1 MTDQMIAWQVEEWI
15 RDYDFMLREIKRLNR
30 ILNKVDFAGGQKM
43 TATYGDEAAMPKG
56 SGGTSQA
63 ELRQMDRRE
72 KRLHKYESIVHY
84 LDNAME
90 NLEEEKHRIVYDCM
104 MEGMSYTAIA
114 NHLDC
119 SRDTVRKIKTSIIVN
134 IVNKVK
140 EVNFLQ
146 YLNSFK
152 SAV

>member
-1 MTDQMIAWQVEEWI
+1 MTDQMIAWEIEEWI
-15 RDYDFMLREIKRLNR
+15 RDYKFMPREIKRLNR
-30 ILNKVDFAGGQKM
+30 VLNKVDFIGGKL
-43 TATYGDEAAMPKG
+43 TATYGEEAGMPRG
-56 SGGTSQA
+56 SAGVSQA

-72 KRLHKYESIVHY
+72 RRLHKYESIVHY

-90 NLEEEKHRIVYDCM
+90 HIEEEKHRIVYDCM

-119 SRDTVRKIKTSIIVN
+119 SRDTIRKIKTAIIGN

-140 EVNFLQ
+140 EANFLQ

>member
-1 MTDQMIAWQVEEWI
+1 MTDQMIAWEIEEWI
-15 RDYDFMLREIKRLNR
+15 RDYKFMLREIKRLNR
-30 ILNKVDFAGGQKM
+30 VLNKVDF
-43 TATYGDEAAMPKG
+43 
-56 SGGTSQA
+56 
-63 ELRQMDRRE
+63 
-72 KRLHKYESIVHY
+72 IVHY

-90 NLEEEKHRIVYDCM
+90 HIEEEKHRIVYDCM

-119 SRDTVRKIKTSIIVN
+119 SRDTIRKIKTAIIGN

-140 EVNFLQ
+140 EANFLQ

>member
-1 MTDQMIAWQVEEWI
+1 
-15 RDYDFMLREIKRLNR
+15 
-30 ILNKVDFAGGQKM
+30 
-43 TATYGDEAAMPKG
+43 
-56 SGGTSQA
+56 
-63 ELRQMDRRE
+63 
-72 KRLHKYESIVHY
+72 
-84 LDNAME
+84 
-90 NLEEEKHRIVYDCM
+90 CM

-119 SRDTVRKIKTSIIVN
+119 SRDTIRKIKTAIIGN

-140 EVNFLQ
+140 EANFLQ

>member
-1 MTDQMIAWQVEEWI
+1 MTDQMIAWEIEEWI
-15 RDYDFMLREIKRLNR
+15 RDYKFMLREIKRLNR
-30 ILNKVDFAGGQKM
+30 VLNKVDFISTKL
-43 TATYGDEAAMPKG
+43 TATYGMKRACQGDQQE
-56 SGGTSQA
+56 SV
-63 ELRQMDRRE
+63 RQNCDRWTEE
-72 KRLHKYESIVHY
+72 K
-84 LDNAME
+84 DGFTNM
-90 NLEEEKHRIVYDCM
+90 NLLCITWTTLWNTLKKKKHRIVYDCM

-119 SRDTVRKIKTSIIVN
+119 SRDTIRKIKTAIIGN

-140 EVNFLQ
+140 EANFLQ

>member
-1 MTDQMIAWQVEEWI
+1 MP
-15 RDYDFMLREIKRLNR
+15 RGS
-30 ILNKVDFAGGQKM
+30 AGV
-43 TATYGDEAAMPKG
+43 
-56 SGGTSQA
+56 SQA

-72 KRLHKYESIVHY
+72 RRLHKYESIVHY

-90 NLEEEKHRIVYDCM
+90 HIEEEKHRIVYDCM

-119 SRDTVRKIKTSIIVN
+119 SRDTIRKIKTAIIGN

-140 EVNFLQ
+140 EANFLQ

>member
-15 RDYDFMLREIKRLNR
+15 RDYDFMLREISRLSR
-30 ILNKVDFAGGQKM
+30 ILNKVEFAGQKLV
-43 TATYGDEAAMPKG
+43 ATYGDEAGMPRG
-56 SGGTSQA
+56 SAGISQV

-84 LDNAME
+84 LDNVME

-119 SRDTVRKIKTSIIVN
+119 SRDTVRKIKTSIIGN

>member
-15 RDYDFMLREIKRLNR
+15 RDYDFMLREISRLSR
-30 ILNKVDFAGGQKM
+30 ILNKVEFAGQKLV
-43 TATYGDEAAMPKG
+43 ATYGDEAGMPRG
-56 SGGTSQA
+56 SAGISQV

-84 LDNAME
+84 LDNVME

-119 SRDTVRKIKTSIIVN
+119 SRDTVRKIKTSIIGN

-152 SAV
+152 SVV

>member
-1 MTDQMIAWQVEEWI
+1 MTDQMIAWEIEEWI
-15 RDYDFMLREIKRLNR
+15 RDYKFMLREIKRLNR
-30 ILNKVDFAGGQKM
+30 VLNKVDFISTKL
-43 TATYGDEAAMPKG
+43 TATYGG
-56 SGGTSQA
+56 SAGVSQA
-63 ELRQMDRRE
+63 ELRQVDRRE
-72 KRLHKYESIVHY
+72 RRLHKYESIVHY

-90 NLEEEKHRIVYDCM
+90 HIEEEKHRIVYDCM

-119 SRDTVRKIKTSIIVN
+119 SRDTIRKIKTAIIGN
-134 IVNKVK
+134 IVNKIK
-140 EVNFLQ
+140 EANFLQ